1 MSLEHM
7 IKILVLH
14 PHHGK
19 PESPIECV
27 ATSVS
32 LSESPAYEALSYV
45 WGTQKTLTNV
55 LVSGAPVAVTQNL
68 ETALRKLRLP
78 DLDRCLWIDQLCIDQ
93 HDPKEKAIQVRL
105 MRTIYS
111 KCTRCIVWLGEI
123 PHPLSHE
130 DADAAIDIIRYMA
143 AVYEAGTEEGV
154 HYPPTLLAKP
164 RFNEA
169 VQFLRFFTRQDNAW
183 WTRVWTLQE
192 VALPPSVD
200 LLWGSICV
208 SWDVILQAKDLAV
221 TKGLPAAL
229 PPVDDMLP
237 LHYFV
242 TNVAWVDGARQRL
255 DGPFD
260 TVHKWRWRGA
270 TDKRDKIYGL
280 LGLINPGILPSTEAC
295 DYEVPASEV
304 FAVAT
309 LELIVAEQSLRPM
322 VACSRVE
329 AENATPDIPRW
340 ALDLGN
346 LPMYNTNW
354 GPVHCFP
361 VYNACGGAK
370 VSIDEMKSLA
380 ARRSRIL
387 EIGGW
392 YVDTIDLVGDKILID
407 EHKHGHENPV
417 IREKVRQWKTVAESS
432 SAFQESY
439 FKAAEGKPSKLDE
452 TFARVL
458 LGDWVRDHDQIALR
472 EATLPDV
479 EDALRFCN
487 TGELSMDMRNT
498 ILRLAANQVFFV
510 TMKGCMGMGPL
521 DSQPGDEVW
530 VLEGG
535 NYPFILKPKLEPTDK
550 DFVGSGYVQGVMKG
564 ELFAHDDQS
573 ELKQRLCIY

>member
-27 ATSVS
+27 ATSVL
-32 LSESPAYEALSYV
+32 LSESPVYEALSYV
-45 WGTQKTLTNV
+45 WGTQTTLTNV
-55 LVSGAPVAVTQNL
+55 FVSGAPVAVTQNL
-68 ETALRKLRLP
+68 ETALRKPRLP
-78 DLDRCLWIDQLCIDQ
+78 DRDRCLWIDQLCIDQ
-93 HDPKEKAIQVRL
+93 DDPKEKAIQVRL

-169 VQFLRFFTRQDNAW
+169 VQYLRFFTRQDNAW

-208 SWDVILQAKDLAV
+208 SWDVILKAKNLAV
-221 TKGLPAAL
+221 TKGLAAAF

-255 DGPFD
+255 DGPFN

-280 LGLINPGILPSTEAC
+280 LGLIDPGILPITEAC

-309 LELIVAEQSLRPM
+309 LELVIAERSLRPM

-329 AENATPDIPRW
+329 AQNATPDIPRW
-340 ALDLGN
+340 AFDLGN
-346 LPMYNTNW
+346 VPMYNTNW

-370 VSIDEMKSLA
+370 VNIDEIKSLA

-392 YVDTIDLVGDKILID
+392 YVDTVDLVGDKILID
-407 EHKHGHENPV
+407 EHKHGHDNPV

-432 SAFQESY
+432 SAFQEAS
-439 FKAAEGKPSKLDE
+439 FKAAEGNSSKLDE

-458 LGDWVRDHDQIALR
+458 LGDWVRDHDQTALR
-472 EATLPDV
+472 GATLPDV

-510 TMKGCMGMGPL
+510 TKKGYMGMGTL

-535 NYPFILKPKLEPTDK
+535 NYPFILKPKPEPTEK

-564 ELFAHDDQS
+564 ELFSHDDQS
-573 ELKQRLCIY
+573 ELKQRLCIC